1 MTIEKAYL
9 SFVNIVNRNLTNNN
23 VNVDKPRFVLLFNDI
38 QNRYLEWL
46 LEKRNEDSIRY
57 ATPLLTVDKKL
68 TLELEESDKDF
79 YNLPEDYFDLANLS
93 IKATKGKCKNVSLH
107 CFEVK
112 SEDTQELLN
121 DKFNEPSFDYRET
134 FYMTSSNS
142 TVAVFKKDFSINNVY
157 ATYYRYPKKVD
168 IEGYINETN
177 AQSQSIDPEWDDKVT
192 GRILVAMSKEFAAI
206 NSDGGQY
213 ELGTDRLFKSI

>member
-9 SFVNIVNRNLTNNN
+9 SFVNLVNRNLTNNN

-57 ATPLLTVDKKL
+57 ATLLLTVDKKL
-68 TLELEESDKDF
+68 NLEQKESDKDF
-79 YNLPEDYFDLANLS
+79 YNLPEDYFDLANLKVEAS
-93 IKATKGKCKNVSLH
+93 KDKCKKVSLH

-121 DKFNEPSFDYRET
+121 DKYNEPSFDYRET

-142 TVAVFKKDFSINNVY
+142 TVAVFKSNFSIDNVY
-157 ATYYRYPKKVD
+157 ATYYRYPTQID
-168 IEGYINETN
+168 IEGYINEQNT
-177 AQSQSIDPEWDDKVT
+177 QSQSIDPEWDDKAV

-213 ELGTDRLFKSI
+213 ELGADRLFKSI

>member
-142 TVAVFKKDFSINNVY
+142 TVTVFKKDFSINNVY

-177 AQSQSIDPEWDDKVT
+177 TQSQSIDPEWDDKVT

>member
-9 SFVNIVNRNLTNNN
+9 SFVNIVNRNITNNN
-23 VNVDKPRFVLLFNDI
+23 VNVDKPRFILLFNDI

-68 TLELEESDKDF
+68 VLSQEDTDKDF
-79 YNLPEDYFDLANLS
+79 YKLPIDYFDLSNIGVEAS
-93 IKATKGKCKNVSLH
+93 KGECKKAPLH

-121 DKFNEPSFDYRET
+121 DKYNEPSFDYRET
-134 FYMTSSNS
+134 FYMTSSKN
-142 TVAVFKKDFSINNVY
+142 TVAVFKKNFSIDNVY
-157 ATYYRYPKKVD
+157 ATYYRYPNQVD
-168 IEGYINETN
+168 IEGYIKEDGS
-177 AQSQSIDPEWDDKVT
+177 QSQSVDPEWDDKAT

-213 ELGTDRLFKSI
+213 ELGADRLFKSI